1 MDKKGS
7 KPYWSIPFLLHWS
20 PFASKKSL
28 QVMGHASLN
37 EIFCRPL
44 PLRYCLNTPTQ
55 KASFSDDLLSSHWQP
70 AFNLNAYR
78 SQMSRSRS
86 SLPMSTIK
94 HFNVIVNFVIVWNE
108 TNNCICY
115 FLRKGKI
122 LDTYVVNA
130 DPIFAF
136 IRTTIFVIRATSF
149 Y

>member
-1 MDKKGS
+1 MLEKKES
-7 KPYWSIPFLLHWS
+7 MVHWYIPFRLHWS

-55 KASFSDDLLSSHWQP
+55 KASFSDGLLSSHWQP

-94 HFNVIVNFVIVWNE
+94 HVNVIVNFKIVWNSY
-108 TNNCICY
+108 IYY

-130 DPIFAF
+130 DLIFAF
-136 IRTTIFVIRATSF
+136 IRTTISVILATPF